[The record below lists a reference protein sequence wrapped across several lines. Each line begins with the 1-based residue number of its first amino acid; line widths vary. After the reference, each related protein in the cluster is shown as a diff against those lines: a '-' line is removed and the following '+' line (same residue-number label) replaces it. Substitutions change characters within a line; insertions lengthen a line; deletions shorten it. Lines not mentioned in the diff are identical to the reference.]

1 MQVTDAMV
9 AKACAEAEERYMKA
23 DAAYQRAVQ
32 NLFSAESDMIK
43 AGRERSNAWQALSA
57 LPRCCR

>member
-1 MQVTDAMV
+1 MV